1 MPGPTMSAATKPQ
14 RATSRIARLWRTLK
28 RPLHQKTAAPAPAP
42 PVFRHVWRE
51 VAPGQWQ
58 VMHLRDDEQDT
69 PT

>member
-1 MPGPTMSAATKPQ
+1 MAGPTMSAATKPQ
-14 RATSRIARLWRTLK
+14 RARLRIARLWRTLE
-28 RPLHQKTAAPAPAP
+28 RPLDRTTAAPAPAP

-58 VMHLRDDEQDT
+58 VMHIRVDDQDT

>member
-1 MPGPTMSAATKPQ
+1 MAGPTMSVATKPQ
-14 RATSRIARLWRTLK
+14 RARSRISRLRRTLK
-28 RPLHQKTAAPAPAP
+28 RPFRQKRAAPAPAP

-58 VMHLRDDEQDT
+58 VMHIRVDDQDT